1 MACALICGTLV
12 IYRQFQ
18 HLRTASLGLEQ
29 ASVIS
34 IPVKRPEKANDYIA
48 QLRMKLA
55 SQPQFLGITG
65 SSANIGIG
73 EDKSQSRSSMGFDYK
88 GKNIQTGILSVDYDF
103 LKVVSMKPLSGRDF
117 SRDYVA
123 DTAGGVTNVIVT
135 ANVATQ
141 LGIKEAGISFYQDTP
156 APKWKIVGI
165 IPEFLLY
172 SMNEEIAPLTL
183 QMESKKPPAYLLVKV
198 KTTNPFPALHFVPC
212 PFRGVTPVI

>member
-18 HLRTASLGLEQ
+18 HLRTASLGFEQ
-29 ASVIS
+29 ESVIS
-34 IPVKRPEKANDYIA
+34 IPVKRPEKAHDYIA

-55 SQPQFLGITG
+55 SQAQFLGITG

-103 LKVVSMKPLSGRDF
+103 LKVLSMKPLSGRDF

-141 LGIKEAGISFYQDTP
+141 FGIKEAGFFFLSHTLGPQCES
-156 APKWKIVGI
+156 VRI
-165 IPEFLLY
+165 IPDF
-172 SMNEEIAPLTL
+172 
-183 QMESKKPPAYLLVKV
+183 PPY
-198 KTTNPFPALHFVPC
+198 F
-212 PFRGVTPVI
+212 I